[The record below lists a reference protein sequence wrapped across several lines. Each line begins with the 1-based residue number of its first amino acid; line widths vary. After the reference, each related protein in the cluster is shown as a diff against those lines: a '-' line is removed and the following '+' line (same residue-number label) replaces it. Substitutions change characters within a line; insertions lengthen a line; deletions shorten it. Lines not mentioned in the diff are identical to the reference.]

1 MPNLPGS
8 RILIGTGDPG
18 ESSYLQHVL
27 ESWGHRVQ
35 VMPDGHRVL
44 RRLHEP
50 NPPEVLLLDANLP
63 GMGGIEV
70 VQEYCQRTRKPCAW
84 IMVMCESPSPEQV
97 MLATDAGADDF
108 LAKPIDEFDLRIR
121 LHTAA
126 RVRELRA
133 RLAQS
138 QDDVRFHASHDHL
151 TGLWNREAVLRLL
164 FQETDRVQRM
174 HTPLSLILLDLDQF
188 SVLNLQY
195 GITAC
200 DQVLRQIADRFRR
213 YLRSY
218 DLIGRCG
225 EDEFLVALP
234 GCPLDLAGE
243 QAERLRLTVRER
255 PFTFQDATLNVTAS
269 FGVAESDGRSPL
281 IVLREAERALAD
293 AKLGGR
299 DRVAV
304 FQTTMAAPPA
314 HSPNPDA
321 LKMRLDSAAEPSLPA
336 ARLIATRS
344 EPARNIL
351 SDGSSTRLSP
361 GCRSR
366 YEGGQGLNPDCAE
379 PRS

>member
-35 VMPDGHRVL
+35 VMRDGHKVL
-44 RRLHEP
+44 QRLHEP
-50 NPPEVLLLDANLP
+50 APPEVLLLDANLP

-70 VQEYCQRTRKPCAW
+70 VQEYRQRTRKPAAW

-97 MLATDAGADDF
+97 MLATDAGTDDF

-126 RVRELRA
+126 RVRELRI

-138 QDDVRFHASHDHL
+138 QEDVRFHASHDHL
-151 TGLWNREAVLRLL
+151 TGLWNREALLRLL

-174 HTPLSLILLDLDQF
+174 HTPLALILLDLDHF
-188 SVLNLQY
+188 SVLNLRY
-195 GITAC
+195 GNTAG

-225 EDEFLVALP
+225 EDEFLLALP
-234 GCPLDLAGE
+234 GCGLDLAGE
-243 QAERLRLTVRER
+243 QAERLRLTVRQR
-255 PFTFQDATLNVTAS
+255 PFTFQDAILNVTAS
-269 FGVAESDGRSPL
+269 FGVAESRGRSPL

-304 FQTTMAAPPA
+304 FQTTMAALPA
-314 HSPNPDA
+314 HSATPEA
-321 LKMRLDSAAEPSLPA
+321 RQMRLDSAAESPLPT
-336 ARLIATRS
+336 ARLVAVRA
-344 EPARNIL
+344 EPPRNVL
-351 SDGSSTRLSP
+351 SDGSSTRLSRC
-361 GCRSR
+361 CRR
-366 YEGGQGLNPDCAE
+366 GYEGEQGLSPDCPE